1 MHQIQMQN
9 FIVNYVDTTTHSSD
23 AMRIEVLS
31 HSAESAVQ
39 QRGDRSKN
47 QTFLDLRRQVQ
58 IPERVLLERNS
69 LLQQP
74 VCTYVFAKIHL
85 GEAQMW
91 KKKRFFYLRF
101 RIGRKIAL
109 SISCW
114 IVQKLCTKTECK

>member
-1 MHQIQMQN
+1 
-9 FIVNYVDTTTHSSD
+9 
-23 AMRIEVLS
+23 MRIEVLS

-74 VCTYVFAKIHL
+74 VCMY
-85 GEAQMW
+85 
-91 KKKRFFYLRF
+91 
-101 RIGRKIAL
+101 
-109 SISCW
+109 S
-114 IVQKLCTKTECK
+114 QKYI